1 MGEQRRE
8 PGYGGRA
15 WPDSTVAALASHG
28 AWVQR
33 VGQGDLRGSWR
44 PLAAGP
50 SVAVVA
56 PLPRWGCWGAL
67 GWARMGDKPL
77 QTALPSQL
85 GL

>member
-1 MGEQRRE
+1 MGEQRLE

-15 WPDSTVAALASHG
+15 WPVPTVAALASRG
-28 AWVQR
+28 ASVQR
-33 VGQGDLRGSWR
+33 VGQGDLRGSRR

-56 PLPRWGCWGAL
+56 PLPRWGAL
-67 GWARMGDKPL
+67 GWARMGGKPL